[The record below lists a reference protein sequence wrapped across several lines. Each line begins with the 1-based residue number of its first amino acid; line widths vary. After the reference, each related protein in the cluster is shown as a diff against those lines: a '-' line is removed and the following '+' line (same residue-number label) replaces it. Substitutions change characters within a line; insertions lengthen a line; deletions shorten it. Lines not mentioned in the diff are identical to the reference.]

1 MAYLIDGNNFLGF
14 SFPGE
19 PREAENKRTLI
30 RRLLAFQRQTRSK
43 IILIFDG
50 RPVEDLAEI
59 GSQKNK
65 FEIIN
70 PAEGETADSVI
81 KDILSRQTDLRK
93 LFVVSSDRDIK
104 TFAAAKGA
112 RPITNEEFNAELRK
126 VLKVRK
132 EAREM
137 EKHVRRPSS
146 LEVRL
151 WEDVFKGKK

>member
-19 PREAENKRTLI
+19 HRDPENKRILI
-30 RRLLAFQRQTRSK
+30 RKLLAFQRQTRSK

-50 RPVEDLAEI
+50 RPVEDLA
-59 GSQKNK
+59 GMSSAKGK
-65 FEIIN
+65 FEIIY

-81 KDILSRQTDLRK
+81 KDILSRQTDFRK

-104 TFAAAKGA
+104 AFAAMKGA
-112 RPITNEEFNAELRK
+112 RPLTSKEFNDELKK
-126 VLKVRK
+126 VLKERK
-132 EAREM
+132 KAREM
-137 EKHVRRPSS
+137 EKHVERPSS

-151 WEDVFKGKK
+151 WEDVFREKK